1 MCIDELKKSII
12 ELYQIVKIR
21 KESEAKI
28 IDKEFLEKEKISLN
42 SISPMVLIDYIKSHL
57 NLIID
62 NKVKEK
68 MEKLKREPIEYI
80 SYYGTDI
87 PVNDYEKLLRRYE
100 GDIRNYIQ
108 MVNILKIH
116 IDELNQKQEL
126 LQNQIEQFQKESFN
140 FIPTNKSLEYKKKI
154 MELTTL
160 IKSYEKYNLKIPLL
174 EKKIKIQ
181 KIELDKLDLYYKDKL
196 DSYYKKQIKSFTKKL
211 EDYEKGIYLNKN
223 NSMIK
228 KIKVIKSLYNNYS
241 NKKKIKNR
249 LNSISSHKE
258 NKTLSS
264 YRYPEANTEIDKKFK
279 KIKKYS
285 SIKTIFLF
293 SKNNNEVKK
302 KLDEKIEKI
311 VNGKNNISVNSYRNI
326 NININHRSL
335 NKSFQNNNSNK
346 KNISSPKND
355 KKEIHNYYDSIETD
369 TAYDNKIQKTINISG
384 TTISNFYK
392 KSYIKSNSIKR
403 ALYTNKIREK
413 EKDKDKDKD
422 KDQNSSKQKY
432 KSRSNSKKE
441 MKKLRSNKSFKI
453 PKNNRDQLKT
463 YKYISIKKKDNLKYN
478 RYNSLKQLINE
489 KTINNRNSNKEN
501 EHFNKTF
508 SKISNLEEINS
519 NSRSNNNKNKK
530 LGKVDKLVILK
541 HIRSSIINGR
551 TPIPIKKSKSKHNQ
565 LLNKI

>member
-181 KIELDKLDLYYKDKL
+181 KIELDKL

-413 EKDKDKDKD
+413 EKEKDKDKD

>member
-12 ELYQIVKIR
+12 ELYQIIKIR

-42 SISPMVLIDYIKSHL
+42 SISPIVLIDYIKSHL
-57 NLIID
+57 NLLID

-68 MEKLKREPIEYI
+68 MSKLKRNPIEYI
-80 SYYGTDI
+80 SYYGSDI

-100 GDIRNYIQ
+100 GDIRNYIR

-116 IDELNQKQEL
+116 IDELCQRQEL
-126 LQNQIEQFQKESFN
+126 LQNQIEQFQKDSFN

-154 MELTTL
+154 KELTTL
-160 IKSYEKYNLKIPLL
+160 IKSYEKHNLKIPLL

-181 KIELDKLDLYYKDKL
+181 KIELDKL

-241 NKKKIKNR
+241 NNKKIKNR
-249 LNSISSHKE
+249 INSISSHKE
-258 NKTLSS
+258 NKTISS
-264 YRYPEANTEIDKKFK
+264 YRYPESNTEIDKKFK
-279 KIKKYS
+279 KMKKYN

-302 KLDEKIEKI
+302 KLDERIEKI
-311 VNGKNNISVNSYRNI
+311 VNGKNNIRINSNNNI
-326 NININHRSL
+326 TNNININHRSL
-335 NKSFQNNNSNK
+335 NKSVQNNNSNK

-355 KKEIHNYYDSIETD
+355 KKELHNDYYDSIETD
-369 TAYDNKIQKTINISG
+369 TAYNNKIHRTINISEN
-384 TTISNFYK
+384 TISNFYK
-392 KSYIKSNSIKR
+392 KSYIKSNNIKR
-403 ALYTNKIREK
+403 ALYTNKSREK
-413 EKDKDKDKD
+413 NKDKDG
-422 KDQNSSKQKY
+422 NSIKQKY

-441 MKKLRSNKSFKI
+441 TKKLKCNKSFKI
-453 PKNNRDQLKT
+453 PKNSRDQLKT
-463 YKYISIKKKDNLKYN
+463 SKYIMIKRKDNLKYN

-489 KTINNRNSNKEN
+489 KTINHRNSNKEN

-508 SKISNLEEINS
+508 SKIPNLEDINS
-519 NSRSNNNKNKK
+519 NTRSSYNKNKK
-530 LGKVDKLVILK
+530 LQKDDKLVILK
-541 HIRSSIINGR
+541 HIHSSIIKGR
-551 TPIPIKKSKSKHNQ
+551 TPLPIKKSKSKRTQ

>member
-1 MCIDELKKSII
+1 MCSDDLKKSII

-42 SISPMVLIDYIKSHL
+42 SISPIVLIDYIKSHL
-57 NLIID
+57 NLLID

-68 MEKLKREPIEYI
+68 MSKLKRNPIEYI
-80 SYYGTDI
+80 SYYGSDI

-100 GDIRNYIQ
+100 GDIRNYIR

-116 IDELNQKQEL
+116 IDELCQRQEL
-126 LQNQIEQFQKESFN
+126 LQNQIEQFQKDSFN

-154 MELTTL
+154 KELTTL
-160 IKSYEKYNLKIPLL
+160 IKSYEKHNLKIPLL

-181 KIELDKLDLYYKDKL
+181 KIELDKL

-241 NKKKIKNR
+241 NNKKIKNR
-249 LNSISSHKE
+249 INSISSHKE
-258 NKTLSS
+258 NKTISS
-264 YRYPEANTEIDKKFK
+264 YRYPESNTEIDKKFK
-279 KIKKYS
+279 KMKKYN

-302 KLDEKIEKI
+302 KLDERIEKI
-311 VNGKNNISVNSYRNI
+311 VNGKNNIRINSNNNI
-326 NININHRSL
+326 TNNININHRSL
-335 NKSFQNNNSNK
+335 NKSVQNNNSNK

-355 KKEIHNYYDSIETD
+355 KKELHNDYYDSIETD
-369 TAYDNKIQKTINISG
+369 TAYNNKIHRTINISEN
-384 TTISNFYK
+384 TISNFYK
-392 KSYIKSNSIKR
+392 KSYIKSNNIKR
-403 ALYTNKIREK
+403 ALYTNKSREK
-413 EKDKDKDKD
+413 NKDKDG
-422 KDQNSSKQKY
+422 NSIKQKY

-441 MKKLRSNKSFKI
+441 TKKLKCNKSFKI
-453 PKNNRDQLKT
+453 PKNSRDQLKT
-463 YKYISIKKKDNLKYN
+463 SKYIMIKRKDNLKYN

-489 KTINNRNSNKEN
+489 KTINHRNSNKEN

-508 SKISNLEEINS
+508 SKIPNLEDINS
-519 NSRSNNNKNKK
+519 NTRSSYNKNKK
-530 LGKVDKLVILK
+530 LQKDDKLVILK
-541 HIRSSIINGR
+541 HIHSSIIKGR
-551 TPIPIKKSKSKHNQ
+551 TPLPIKKSKSKRTQ

>member
-12 ELYQIVKIR
+12 ELYQIIKIR
-21 KESEAKI
+21 KESETKI

-181 KIELDKLDLYYKDKL
+181 KIELDKLD
-196 DSYYKKQIKSFTKKL
+196 SYYKKQIKSFTKKL

-241 NKKKIKNR
+241 NNKKIKNR
-249 LNSISSHKE
+249 INSISSHKE
-258 NKTLSS
+258 NKTISS
-264 YRYPEANTEIDKKFK
+264 YRYPESNTEIDKKFK

-311 VNGKNNISVNSYRNI
+311 VNGKNNISINSNS
-326 NININHRSL
+326 NININHRNL
-335 NKSFQNNNSNK
+335 NKSVQNYNSNS

-355 KKEIHNYYDSIETD
+355 KKELHNAYYDSIETD
-369 TAYDNKIQKTINISG
+369 TAYNNKIHRTINISENI
-384 TTISNFYK
+384 ISNFYK
-392 KSYIKSNSIKR
+392 KSYIKSNSIK
-403 ALYTNKIREK
+403 
-413 EKDKDKDKD
+413 
-422 KDQNSSKQKY
+422 QKY

-441 MKKLRSNKSFKI
+441 TKKLKSNKSFKI
-453 PKNNRDQLKT
+453 PKNCRDQIKT
-463 YKYISIKKKDNLKYN
+463 SKYISIKRKDNLKYN

-489 KTINNRNSNKEN
+489 KTINHRNSNKEN
-501 EHFNKTF
+501 EYFNKTF
-508 SKISNLEEINS
+508 SKIPNLEDINS
-519 NSRSNNNKNKK
+519 NTKSSYNKNKK
-530 LGKVDKLVILK
+530 LHKADKLVILK
-541 HIRSSIINGR
+541 HIHSSIIKGR
-551 TPIPIKKSKSKHNQ
+551 TPLPIKKSKSKRTQ

>member
-21 KESEAKI
+21 KESETKI

-42 SISPMVLIDYIKSHL
+42 SISPIVLIDYIKSHL
-57 NLIID
+57 NLLID

-68 MEKLKREPIEYI
+68 MSKLKRNPIEYI
-80 SYYGTDI
+80 SYYGSDI

-100 GDIRNYIQ
+100 GDIRNYIR

-116 IDELNQKQEL
+116 IDELCQRQEL
-126 LQNQIEQFQKESFN
+126 LQNQIEQFQKDSFN

-154 MELTTL
+154 KELTTL
-160 IKSYEKYNLKIPLL
+160 IKSYEKHNLKIPLL

-181 KIELDKLDLYYKDKL
+181 KIELDKLD
-196 DSYYKKQIKSFTKKL
+196 SYNKKQIKSFTKKL

-241 NKKKIKNR
+241 NNKKIKNR
-249 LNSISSHKE
+249 INSISSHKE
-258 NKTLSS
+258 NKTISS
-264 YRYPEANTEIDKKFK
+264 YRYPESNTEIDKKFK
-279 KIKKYS
+279 KMKKYN

-302 KLDEKIEKI
+302 KLDERIEKI
-311 VNGKNNISVNSYRNI
+311 VNGKNNIRINSNNNI
-326 NININHRSL
+326 TNNININHRSL
-335 NKSFQNNNSNK
+335 NKSVQNNNSNK

-355 KKEIHNYYDSIETD
+355 KKELHNDYYDSIETD
-369 TAYDNKIQKTINISG
+369 TAYNNKIHRTINISEN
-384 TTISNFYK
+384 TISNFYK
-392 KSYIKSNSIKR
+392 KSYIKSNNIKR
-403 ALYTNKIREK
+403 ALYTNKSREK
-413 EKDKDKDKD
+413 NKDKDG
-422 KDQNSSKQKY
+422 NSIKQKY

-441 MKKLRSNKSFKI
+441 TKKLKCNKSFII
-453 PKNNRDQLKT
+453 PKNSRDQLKT
-463 YKYISIKKKDNLKYN
+463 SKYIMIKRKDNLKYN

-489 KTINNRNSNKEN
+489 KTINHRNSNKEN

-508 SKISNLEEINS
+508 SKIPNLEDINS
-519 NSRSNNNKNKK
+519 NTRSSYNKNKK
-530 LGKVDKLVILK
+530 LQKDDKLVILK
-541 HIRSSIINGR
+541 HIHSSIIKGR
-551 TPIPIKKSKSKHNQ
+551 TPLPIKKSKSKRTQ